1 LNAVVRDAEKKAHMF
16 NQFQADFVKTR
27 RLWLFDKEL
36 TAKGRLIFQK
46 PGRFW
51 MTLDGD
57 IQVEIV
63 SDGKHI
69 KVIHGKSDEEVFP
82 ILGDRDRSR
91 FADPL
96 MLLID
101 SIGSGSF
108 RKFSIER
115 TVEQA
120 DSLLLEIDPKNEL
133 GFESTEKIFLVLSKW
148 GEVQRVTIVYRNG
161 SVDDTVFKSWAILDS
176 EGPEISRLN
185 QKLRALADSPSTGL
199 SDRGKTDHGDRFVT
213 ADLVTSTLAP

>member
-1 LNAVVRDAEKKAHMF
+1 MF

-27 RLWLFDKEL
+27 RLWLFDKDL
-36 TAKGRLIFQK
+36 TAEGRLIFQK

-51 MTLDGD
+51 MTLNGD

-82 ILGDRDRSR
+82 ILGDRDRTR

-101 SIGSGSF
+101 SFGTGGF

-115 TVEQA
+115 TVQHG
-120 DSLLLEIDPKNEL
+120 DSLLLEIHPKNEL
-133 GFESTEKIFLVLSKW
+133 GFESTEKVFLVLSQW

-161 SVDDTVFKSWAILDS
+161 SVDDTVFKSWAILDAR
-176 EGPEISRLN
+176 GPEISRLN
-185 QKLRALADSPSTGL
+185 QKLRALAESPSTGV
-199 SDRGKTDHGDRFVT
+199 SDRGRIDHRDRFVT
-213 ADLVTSTLAP
+213 GGFVASTVAP